1 MSSLI
6 QDFNNAWWDSWTI
19 FNQAIELAPV
29 FHKRVKIVL
38 QPNFPTWFL
47 YDLTGESMMIGMKCL
62 EFLAG
67 FLDCARNS
75 YAYVVAET
83 RDGNIWLEELLGWKS
98 CDVGWD
104 VTPKDVDRDTES
116 MKKICLCYPPWN

>member
-1 MSSLI
+1 MSSSI
-6 QDFNNAWWDSWTI
+6 QDFQECLVGDSLTI

-29 FHKRVKIVL
+29 SFINELKSWFNQTSQL
-38 QPNFPTWFL
+38 FL
-47 YDLTGESMMIGMKCL
+47 YDLTGEFMMIGMKCL

-67 FLDCARNS
+67 FLDCPRNS
-75 YAYVVAET
+75 YAYVV
-83 RDGNIWLEELLGWKS
+83 DGNIWLEELLGWKS

-104 VTPKDVDRDTES
+104 VTHKDVDRDIES